1 MNKLAFKIGIGL
13 VVLFALGISTGVVVA
28 RQTHGTS
35 YWTTSS
41 KNYEERWIAARIEQY
56 KTQLNLTPEQ
66 IAAIRPHFDKLATDM
81 REFRVELRTKICG
94 AFKEMNTGIASEL
107 TPAQREAFWKS
118 LREKSEKSK
127 ENRASRQVGK

>member
-13 VVLFALGISTGVVVA
+13 VVLFGLGISTGVVVA

-35 YWTTSS
+35 YWTSAC
-41 KNYEERWIAARIEQY
+41 KNYEERWIAARVEEY

-66 IAAIRPHFDKLATDM
+66 AAAIRPHFDKLATDM
-81 REFRVELRTKICG
+81 REFRAELRTKVYG
-94 AFKEMNTGIASEL
+94 AFKEMNTGIAKEL

-118 LREKSEKSK
+118 LREKTEKSK
-127 ENRASRQVGK
+127 ENRTTRQPGK

>member
-13 VVLFALGISTGVVVA
+13 VVLFTIGVSTGVVVA
-28 RQTHGTS
+28 RQTHWTS

-41 KNYEERWIAARIEQY
+41 KNYEERWIAARIEEY

-66 IAAIRPHFDKLATDM
+66 VAAIRPHFDTLATDM
-81 REFRVELRTKICG
+81 RKFRAELRTKVYG
-94 AFKEMNTGIASEL
+94 AFKEMNAGIAREL
-107 TPAQREAFWKS
+107 PPEQREAFWKS

-127 ENRASRQVGK
+127 ERRATELTR